1 MHYLYVGTDFI
12 EFYQLFGINVKFSVI
27 GNLISWYLTG
37 LTPVSTDE
45 SYISKAKDLPDPGSY
60 AIIRHGKRQ
69 WYPGLIISV
78 APEATDVEVKFMYP
92 SGKGK
97 INLSL
102 VLLIQCGVLHKT

>member
-1 MHYLYVGTDFI
+1 M
-12 EFYQLFGINVKFSVI
+12 KFSVI

-45 SYISKAKDLPDPGSY
+45 SYTSKAKDLPDPGSY
-60 AIIRHGKRQ
+60 VIIRHGKRR
-69 WYPGLIISV
+69 WYPGLIMSV
-78 APEATDVEVKFMYP
+78 DPEATDVEVKFMYP

-102 VLLIQCGVLHKT
+102 VLLIQCGVLQKT